1 MDTAVK
7 PQGCTNMKLRRLTRR
22 VARYYEAEVG
32 KTGLRNTQ
40 YSLLSHVDKLGPLR
54 PSDLARAMT
63 LEASTLTR
71 NLKPL
76 VAAGWLALDPGVDG
90 RSRMVSI
97 TQAGRDK
104 RQEAQRK
111 WRIAQEA
118 INTALGPRRV
128 IALHALLD
136 ECMALLTPA
145 NEEENDE

>member
-1 MDTAVK
+1 
-7 PQGCTNMKLRRLTRR
+7 MKLRRLTRR

-32 KTGLRNTQ
+32 KTGLKNTQ

-63 LEASTLTR
+63 VEASTLTR

-76 VAAGWLALDPGVDG
+76 IASGWLALDPGVDG
-90 RSRMVSI
+90 RSRMVSL
-97 TQAGRDK
+97 TAAGREK

-111 WRIAQEA
+111 WRIAQES
-118 INTALGPRRV
+118 INTALGARRV

-136 ECMALLTPA
+136 ECMELLAPA
-145 NEEENDE
+145 KEEDNDE